1 MTTNR
6 IFARKPYL
14 RGGTAKVFFCSSR
27 SSAGLSL
34 VMFPPFDVDLLVC
47 RSASRIVTP
56 KVPPP
61 AIVTTAGTH
70 RGIRTMD
77 DEGKCYG
84 IARAV
89 ARGRQAELALAAGG
103 PLCGWPASSA

>member
-1 MTTNR
+1 FT
-6 IFARKPYL
+6 
-14 RGGTAKVFFCSSR
+14 
-27 SSAGLSL
+27 
-34 VMFPPFDVDLLVC
+34 PFDVDLLVC

-89 ARGRQAELALAAGG
+89 ARGRQAEPALAAGG
-103 PLCGWPASSA
+103 PMCGWPASSAGGRHGIRSTTPGAGESESFPRRSCCLPGNR